1 MKMSSWECCAR
12 LHATFLSRLGGDDLV
27 DGEISE
33 DQDVIKTE
41 DNDLTISSSADAMV
55 SFIFT
60 QPALTNVVNEIYSGK
75 VVKFLIGFQYRGEKD
90 LLVTHTFRYPMD
102 FNYYLQNLTL
112 GLYNRCVAPKEEV
125 TLDYAFFAYESCAL
139 HSRRNLSYRKW
150 KTMENGCDKHKG
162 RSSNSG
168 HYVMLGR
175 LEDDKWVMCDDVHVN
190 AVTSDQ
196 VLKLSG
202 GGDWHCVYVL
212 LYGPRVIKE
221 YPELK

>member
-1 MKMSSWECCAR
+1 MQNVRTSSSPIILSFMK
-12 LHATFLSRLGGDDLV
+12 RLGEDDLV
-27 DGEISE
+27 DGEVSE

-41 DNDLTISSSADAMV
+41 DSDLTISSSADALV

-60 QPALTNVVNEIYSGK
+60 YSPTLSTIYGGK

-90 LLVTHTFRYPMD
+90 LLVTHSFRYPMD
-102 FNYYLQNLTL
+102 FNYYLQNFTL
-112 GLYNRCVAPKEEV
+112 GRYNRRVAPKEEV
-125 TLDYAFFAYESCAL
+125 TLDYAFFA
-139 HSRRNLSYRKW
+139 R
-150 KTMENGCDKHKG
+150 CDKHKG

-196 VLKLSG
+196 VKAWNEIDVDYLRRTV
-202 GGDWHCVYVL
+202 DAF
-212 LYGPRVIKE
+212 PRRLRPCIRSKEAHIK
-221 YPELK
+221 Y